1 MKLPNV
7 DLAAFEEVWLG
18 WVINPAEEKLLW
30 AGRPTRLYKYDGTPA
45 VLLAALLWI
54 PIVWTL
60 TATDTMTL
68 GWDTPWEQVYLRML
82 AIAFTAFLI
91 LFPIWKRFKAR
102 HTVCVLTDKRAIIQS
117 PRLLGRP
124 RHQIYPLH
132 AEIIRD
138 SYANKQGVGSI
149 VFDYGLTYLGGNHFA
164 SWPIGFINIP
174 DAAQVEQLLYHEIFR
189 RHGLTPTSAAARPVG
204 HTGNAALRQLVVGI
218 LLLMAG
224 AASAFA
230 TTTLPRGWVQRRVDL
245 TYAHAHSTPGG
256 DASFLLQAA
265 DGTCFRVPL
274 AGSRGQ
280 YREGESIDIAYPA
293 HNPLQA
299 RVATTHTSGYLV
311 ATMLG
316 GIGAILILQA
326 LVFYHTKRLYAH
338 GTS

>member
-1 MKLPNV
+1 MTLPNI

-18 WVINPAEEKLLW
+18 WVIDPAEEKLLW

-54 PIVWTL
+54 PIAWTL
-60 TATDTMTL
+60 CAMDTMPL
-68 GWDTPWEQVYLRML
+68 GWDAPWEQIYLRML
-82 AIAFTAFLI
+82 SIAFTAFLI
-91 LFPIWKRFKAR
+91 IFPLWKRFKAR

-132 AEIIRD
+132 ADMIRD

-149 VFDYGLTYLGGNHFA
+149 VFDYGLTFIGGNHFA

-174 DAAQVEQLLYHEIFR
+174 DAEQVLQLLYHEIFH
-189 RHGLTPTSAAARPVG
+189 RHGLTPPCAAAQPAG
-204 HTGNAALRQLVVGI
+204 HTGSAALRQLVVGI

-224 AASAFA
+224 AATGLS
-230 TTTLPRGWVQRRVDL
+230 TTSLPRGWVQHSVIL
-245 TYAHAHSTPGG
+245 TYAHAHRTAGEN
-256 DASFLLQAA
+256 ASFLLQAA
-265 DGTCFRVPL
+265 DGTCFRVPV
-274 AGSRGQ
+274 AGTRGRH
-280 YREGESIDIAYPA
+280 REGERIDIAYPA

-299 RVATTHTSGYLV
+299 RVATTHTSGYLM

-316 GIGAILILQA
+316 GIGAFLILQA
-326 LVFYHTKRLYAH
+326 LMFYHTKKP
-338 GTS
+338 